1 MKKFSLITLATLVA
15 LTGAANAQTG
25 FDLNAMP
32 LGQFPTAID
41 KAPTGSIGQKLQK
54 RVITRDGQSVTQY
67 FTVDES
73 GEVTIVSEKAN

>member
-1 MKKFSLITLATLVA
+1 MKKFSLMTLAALIA

-32 LGQFPTAID
+32 LGDFPVAVD
-41 KAPTGSIGQKLQK
+41 KTPTGSVGERLQK
-54 RVITRDGQSVTQY
+54 RVITRDGAAVTQF

-73 GEVTIVSEKAN
+73 GKVTIVSEKTN